1 MKQEIDNSLLA
12 ECFDAAMKEE
22 ILEKDW
28 EIKLWAYSLYNA
40 KMWGRRTR

>member
-22 ILEKDW
+22 ILEKRLGDKVVG
-28 EIKLWAYSLYNA
+28 IFPV
-40 KMWGRRTR
+40 